1 MTRYHLAKFLYAI
14 FRLSFHYSLNT
25 NKLAKISRNC
35 VKLSRVNWPHFQIA
49 SLRLIYHQ
57 CQMRG
62 ITISFLLKSRYK
74 RDFFCLIRQA
84 ILLFETF
91 EISDNV
97 LLSAKFWGFVMKY
110 LHSIV
115 LSLASL
121 TTLAPWQSSFAAVT
135 PANQNQ
141 LRIHTSLPKKQ
152 GDSLFSYTAEWR
164 QNGGKLYH
172 STGMS
177 FLDANK
183 QDPETGASKIAKKL
197 ASSIKE
203 SMIQLDPNWRGI
215 NVDQTDEQAEFIISN
230 KSGYALTSVVMRDY
244 TNQALSF
251 DLMGK
256 RFNTESVQ
264 IAFDL
269 VLAAD
274 VEYLDKFSAQ
284 KPKTAGHGSIEI
296 SIDEQKPVS
305 IKTDGKTTREI
316 ESEITHQ
323 LAGSQLGDTTLVT
336 SQIGKDTRNIKP
348 FDGAEVQLLNAAA
361 KTVHIDINDPSLGVL
376 VKFKVKDTEATV
388 SSESN
393 NFGYI
398 LAVLL
403 ILLAGAFWYQKKSR
417 QNS

>member
-1 MTRYHLAKFLYAI
+1 MKHLHHL
-14 FRLSFHYSLNT
+14 
-25 NKLAKISRNC
+25 
-35 VKLSRVNWPHFQIA
+35 
-49 SLRLIYHQ
+49 
-57 CQMRG
+57 
-62 ITISFLLKSRYK
+62 
-74 RDFFCLIRQA
+74 
-84 ILLFETF
+84 
-91 EISDNV
+91 
-97 LLSAKFWGFVMKY
+97 
-110 LHSIV
+110 V
-115 LSLASL
+115 LSLACLS
-121 TTLAPWQSSFAAVT
+121 TLVPWQLSYAAAT

-141 LRIHTSLPKKQ
+141 LRIHTSLPKKS

-164 QNGGKLYH
+164 QNAGKLYH

-197 ASSIKE
+197 SSAIKE

-215 NVDQTDEQAEFIISN
+215 NVDQTDELPEFIISN
-230 KSGYALTSVVMRDY
+230 KTGYALTSVVMRDY

-274 VEYLDKFSAQ
+274 VEYLDKFSSQ
-284 KPKTAGHGSIEI
+284 KPKTAGQGNIEI
-296 SIDEQKPVS
+296 QIDEQKPVT

-316 ESEITHQ
+316 ETEITRQ
-323 LAGSQLGDTTLVT
+323 LAGSQLGETTLVT

-348 FDGAEVQLLNAAA
+348 FDGSEVQLLNAAA

-376 VKFKVKDTEATV
+376 VKFKFKDTEASSV
-388 SSESN
+388 SPESSHMS
-393 NFGYI
+393 FW
-398 LAVLL
+398 
-403 ILLAGAFWYQKKSR
+403 LAGLGIVLVGFWFYRKK
-417 QNS
+417 QL

>member
-1 MTRYHLAKFLYAI
+1 MKHLHHLILNLAC
-14 FRLSFHYSLNT
+14 LS
-25 NKLAKISRNC
+25 
-35 VKLSRVNWPHFQIA
+35 
-49 SLRLIYHQ
+49 
-57 CQMRG
+57 M
-62 ITISFLLKSRYK
+62 
-74 RDFFCLIRQA
+74 
-84 ILLFETF
+84 
-91 EISDNV
+91 
-97 LLSAKFWGFVMKY
+97 
-110 LHSIV
+110 
-115 LSLASL
+115 
-121 TTLAPWQSSFAAVT
+121 LAPWQLNYAAAT

-141 LRIHTSLPKKQ
+141 LRIHTSLPKKS

-164 QNGGKLYH
+164 QNAGKLYH

-197 ASSIKE
+197 ASAIKE

-230 KSGYALTSVVMRDY
+230 KNGYALTSVVMRDY
-244 TNQALSF
+244 TNQSLDF

-274 VEYLDKFSAQ
+274 VEYLDKFSSQ
-284 KPKTAGHGSIEI
+284 KPKTAGQGNIEI
-296 SIDEQKPVS
+296 QIDEQKPVV

-361 KTVHIDINDPSLGVL
+361 KRVQIDVNDPSLGVL
-376 VKFKVKDTEATV
+376 VKFKFKDPEATV
-388 SSESN
+388 SSESHTMV
-393 NFGYI
+393 Y
-398 LAVLL
+398 
-403 ILLAGAFWYQKKSR
+403 LLAGLAILIAGFFWYRKK
-417 QNS
+417 QL